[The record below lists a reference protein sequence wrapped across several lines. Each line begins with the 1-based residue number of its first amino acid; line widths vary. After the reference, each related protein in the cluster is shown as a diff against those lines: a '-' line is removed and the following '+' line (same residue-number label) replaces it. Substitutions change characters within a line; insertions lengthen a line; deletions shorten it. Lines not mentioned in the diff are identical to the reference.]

1 MKEERIRVGDVSL
14 REYQLNTVVVG
25 TGAAGYN
32 CADRLYSYGQKD
44 IAIVTEGVNRG
55 TSRNTGSDK
64 QTYYK
69 LTLSGN
75 DSDSVREM
83 AQTLFEGQCVDGD
96 IALCEAA
103 LSVQGFLHLVELG
116 VPFPRNRWGEY
127 IGYKT
132 DHDPRRRATS
142 VGPYTSRMMT
152 ECLQKS
158 VESKDIPVFD
168 GFLAVAILS
177 DGETCGGLLCLD
189 CKNAENPADRYVAFK
204 CKNVV
209 WATGGPAGMYRDSV
223 YPLGHLGATGT
234 AFAAGAR
241 GKNLTEW
248 QYGLASVRPRWNV
261 SGTYMQ
267 VLPRFI
273 STESDGSDEREFL
286 NDFFSD
292 KGQLLTNVFLKGYQW
307 PFDVRKVE
315 KGSSIIDI
323 LVYLE
328 QKKGRKVYLDFRTNP
343 CCGEEG
349 FDAARLSSK
358 PGSCA
363 ELSGGRPE
371 SGAELADGE
380 LDFRLLS
387 EEAYDY
393 LNRAGACFGTPI
405 ERLRHMNQPAVDFY
419 LDKGVDLSRELLEIA
434 LCAQH
439 NNGGL
444 AIDAWWQTSV
454 KGLFAAGEAAASHG
468 VYRPGGSALNAGQV
482 GSTRAAQYIAARGQG
497 DADEIVYENSLKKTL
512 QECRQLEA
520 PAEANSVYNIQRLWD
535 EAAMDMSTFGAA
547 IRSRQGIEGLLQ
559 RVRQRRT
566 ELPETARIASP
577 SQFPQLFRLRDMLLC
592 QQVYLEAMLN
602 YLTEGGDSR
611 GSALYTNPEGIH
623 PHGQLPEEFT
633 YRLEQEGG
641 SGRIQEVLWNGQ
653 DCEFFWRSPRPI
665 PEDDD
670 FFENVWREYRQTG
683 NVY

>member
-1 MKEERIRVGDVSL
+1 MREGRIRVGDVSL

-44 IAIVTEGVNRG
+44 IAIVTEGINRG

-69 LTLSGN
+69 LTLSGG
-75 DSDSVREM
+75 DPDSVREM

-142 VGPYTSRMMT
+142 VGPYTSRRMT

-189 CKNAENPADRYVAFK
+189 CKNAENPEDRYVAFK
-204 CKNVV
+204 CKNIV
-209 WATGGPAGMYRDSV
+209 WATGGPAGMYHDSV

-248 QYGLASVRPRWNV
+248 QYGLASVRPRWNM

-286 NDFFSD
+286 NDFFD
-292 KGQLLTNVFLKGYQW
+292 DRGQLLTNVFLKGYQW

-343 CCGEEG
+343 CCGE
-349 FDAARLSSK
+349 
-358 PGSCA
+358 
-363 ELSGGRPE
+363 
-371 SGAELADGE
+371 
-380 LDFRLLS
+380 LDFGLLS

-405 ERLRHMNQPAVDFY
+405 ERLCHMNQPAVDFY
-419 LDKGVDLSRELLEIA
+419 LDKGVDLSKEPLEIA

-444 AIDAWWQTSV
+444 AIDAWWQTNV

-482 GSTRAAQYIAARGQG
+482 GSARAAQYIAARGQG
-497 DADEIVYENSLKKTL
+497 EADEAVYGSSLEKAL

-520 PAEANSVYNIQRLWD
+520 PAEANAPYNIQRLWD

-559 RVRQRRT
+559 RVRRRRA
-566 ELPETARIASP
+566 EFPEAVRIVSS
-577 SQFPQLFRLRDMLLC
+577 SQLPQLFRLRDMLLC

-623 PHGQLPEEFT
+623 PHSQLPEEFT
-633 YRLEQEGG
+633 YRLEREGG

-653 DCEFFWRSPRPI
+653 ECEFFWRSPRPI
-665 PEDDD
+665 PKDDD

-683 NVY
+683 NIY